1 MPNTASFLTTVMQ
14 TLAPEKQQHQSGA
27 AESSADVLAALN
39 NSLAVIEFSLDG
51 KVVHANEN
59 FLTVMGYTLEEIV
72 GQHHRL
78 FVEPEYAQSVEY
90 EHFWAELR
98 SGYHQTAEF
107 KRFGKNG
114 KEVFIQATYNPIR
127 NPRTGQLVKVVKFA
141 TDITQQML
149 ERANQQGKIDAI
161 NKSQA
166 VIEFTLDGTILDANE
181 NFLSTVGYR
190 LDEIKGQH
198 HRMFVDPEYGSS
210 AAYQQFWEDLRH
222 GVLQAAE
229 FKRFGKNGKEVW
241 IQASYNTI
249 FSPLTGKPIKV
260 VKFATDIT
268 AQVEARKQIK
278 LLSLVANE
286 TGNSVVITDKYG
298 RIEYTN
304 PGFTNMTGFTFE
316 EAVGKK
322 PGSFLQGKHTN
333 PATVARIRECLNE
346 RRAFYEEILNYRK
359 NGTPYWISLSINP
372 VFNEQGQLEQFI
384 SIQANITETKE
395 KALEA
400 SEKMDAIQRT
410 NLAAEW
416 DVAGSLTSYNEVFA
430 SVVSQCHDV
439 YSAFHLSRLLS
450 SDENR
455 QLREGGNLQKDL
467 SVKTADGRILFIS
480 ATIQPLINFE
490 GQLLKI
496 VMYGTDNTQKITA
509 MNQAG
514 ELMSNVL
521 SQIKFVAEG
530 IGEISA
536 QTSLLSL
543 NATIESAR
551 AGDAGKGFAVV
562 AEEVRQLAKRTESST
577 NEIRTLVATTR
588 EQIEDLEGQYK

>member
-1 MPNTASFLTTVMQ
+1 MSNPTSFLSSIVNVIIPKKENTT
-14 TLAPEKQQHQSGA
+14 SG
-27 AESSADVLAALN
+27 SFGNSADVLAALN
-39 NSLAVIEFSLDG
+39 SSFAVIEFTLEG
-51 KVVHANEN
+51 KVVSANEN
-59 FLTVMGYTLEEIV
+59 FLGVMGYTLDEIV

-78 FVEPEYAQSVEY
+78 FVEPNYGQSTEY
-90 EHFWAELR
+90 EHFWEELR
-98 SGYHQTAEF
+98 SGHHQSAEF
-107 KRFGKNG
+107 KRIGKNG
-114 KEVFIQATYNPIR
+114 KEVWIQATYNPTR
-127 NPRTGQLVKVVKFA
+127 NALTGKLIKVVKFA
-141 TDITQQML
+141 TDITKQMI

-181 NFLSTVGYR
+181 NFTATVGYR

-198 HRMFVDPEYGSS
+198 HRMFVDPEYGAS
-210 AAYQQFWEDLRH
+210 ATYQQFWEDLRH
-222 GVLQAAE
+222 GILQAAE
-229 FKRFGKNGKEVW
+229 FKRFGKHGKEIW

-249 FSPLTGKPIKV
+249 FSPLTGKPVKV
-260 VKFATDIT
+260 IKFATDIT

-286 TGNSVVITDKYG
+286 TDNSVVITDKYG
-298 RIEYTN
+298 RVEYTN
-304 PGFTNMTGFTFE
+304 PGFTNMTGYTFE
-316 EAVGKK
+316 EVVGKK

-410 NLAAEW
+410 NLSAEW
-416 DVAGSLTSYNEVFA
+416 DIAGSLIGYNDVFA

-439 YSAFHLSRLLS
+439 YSAFHLSRLLN

-467 SVKTADGRILFIS
+467 SVKTADGRTLFIS

-490 GQLLKI
+490 GQLVKVL
-496 VMYGTDNTQKITA
+496 MYGTDNTQKISA

-514 ELMSNVL
+514 ELMGNVL
-521 SQIKFVAEG
+521 NQIKFVAEG

-588 EQIEDLEGQYK
+588 EQIEDLEGLYK